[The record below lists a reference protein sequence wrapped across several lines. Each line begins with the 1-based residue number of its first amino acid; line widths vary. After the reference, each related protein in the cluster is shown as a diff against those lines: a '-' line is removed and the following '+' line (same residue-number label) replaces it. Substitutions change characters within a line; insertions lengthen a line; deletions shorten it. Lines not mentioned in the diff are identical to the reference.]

1 MLFWDSKRRE
11 SLRFGLTIPF
21 PSGNFSYL
29 KRLHAAHASFQTSAD
44 GGGAVAGA
52 CCAPPCVC
60 VCARGDDA
68 DDEHCMD
75 GHDAYAARMAK
86 LKDEV
91 SQAAAT
97 GQSLSWPQ
105 AARDTEGKPSSAARA
120 EIKLEPE
127 GTQRPPAAL
136 QSSYRTPP
144 TVDPSESAKHDAGT
158 SSRWW
163 TGRLVDPEPP
173 GWAELD
179 RQALDRTAR
188 TAYAVLHTRTHR
200 LSLRCAAPHT
210 RAAGSKGGGGS
221 TTVRTVWPQCET
233 SAIGEQWP
241 PLRVIVP

>member
-1 MLFWDSKRRE
+1 MHR
-11 SLRFGLTIPF
+11 
-21 PSGNFSYL
+21 
-29 KRLHAAHASFQTSAD
+29 
-44 GGGAVAGA
+44 
-52 CCAPPCVC
+52 
-60 VCARGDDA
+60 RGDDA

-105 AARDTEGKPSSAARA
+105 AARDPEGKPSSAARA

-127 GTQRPPAAL
+127 GTQNPPAAL

-210 RAAGSKGGGGS
+210 RAAGSRGYAGS
-221 TTVRTVWPQCET
+221 ATVGTVRPQCET